1 MQQVKTRRRWYQGQ
15 PPVKAILILP
25 SNVFVLQETKK
36 GDDLATLG
44 LCFDAKDVF
53 ELGLDRAKNHHKRK
67 SIFQQLPIL
76 EAVLVY
82 EQLLATFP
90 TTKSATM
97 DEKFDDC
104 AALLSQIDVL
114 ERDCLQVQFFLKQK
128 AVAVASFL
136 GKDLNGELSAS
147 ALLEFCPLRQP
158 PLTGNIS
165 MQQVKTRR
173 RWYQGQPPVKA
184 ILILPSNV
192 FVLQETKKGDD
203 LATLGLCFDAK
214 DVFELGL
221 DRAKNHHKRKSIFQ
235 QLPILEAVLVYEQLL
250 ATFPT
255 TKSATMDEKF
265 DDCAALLSQIDVL
278 ERVSAYENTLE
289 TVETLDV
296 AHAKFEDILTR
307 L

>member
-53 ELGLDRAKNHHKRK
+53 ELGLDRAKHHHKRK
-67 SIFQQLPIL
+67 SIFQ
-76 EAVLVY
+76 
-82 EQLLATFP
+82 
-90 TTKSATM
+90 KSATM

-104 AALLSQIDVL
+104 A
-114 ERDCLQVQFFLKQK
+114 
-128 AVAVASFL
+128 
-136 GKDLNGELSAS
+136 
-147 ALLEFCPLRQP
+147 
-158 PLTGNIS
+158 T
-165 MQQVKTRR
+165 
-173 RWYQGQPPVKA
+173 
-184 ILILPSNV
+184 
-192 FVLQETKKGDD
+192 
-203 LATLGLCFDAK
+203 
-214 DVFELGL
+214 
-221 DRAKNHHKRKSIFQ
+221 
-235 QLPILEAVLVYEQLL
+235 
-250 ATFPT
+250 
-255 TKSATMDEKF
+255 
-265 DDCAALLSQIDVL
+265 LLSQIDVL